1 MDQIN
6 KFLLNP
12 PSRKV
17 WIILRP
23 SLMVLMVCALAYG
36 QESSQ
41 TQPQLPPNA
50 QPGGDL
56 ISHLNLSPEQ
66 LEKIKAIGA
75 EQRVERQ
82 NAARRIKDAERLLDD
97 AIYVDNAD
105 ESVITA
111 RAKEVAD
118 ARAEMVRLQAIRE
131 ARIRRIL
138 TAEQLATFLE
148 LRRQFRQNLR
158 QRRWERSA
166 PNANKQGFRPA
177 DSVGPKKF
185 DRGANRV
192 LNPGAASNSN
202 DAGQNR
208 NIGVSEPVPPNQ

>member
-1 MDQIN
+1 MDPII
-6 KFLLNP
+6 KFLVNP
-12 PSRKV
+12 PSRKF
-17 WIILRP
+17 WNILRP
-23 SLMVLMVCALAYG
+23 SLMVLMICALAYG
-36 QESSQ
+36 QETSQ

-50 QPGGDL
+50 QPRDDL
-56 ISHLNLSPEQ
+56 INHLNLSPEQ

-138 TAEQLATFLE
+138 TNEQLATFLE
-148 LRRQFRQNLR
+148 LRRQIRQKLR
-158 QRRWERSA
+158 QRRMEQRPA
-166 PNANKQGFRPA
+166 PNSNKQGFRPA
-177 DSVGPKKF
+177 DGVVPGRL
-185 DRGANRV
+185 DR
-192 LNPGAASNSN
+192 GAASNLN
-202 DAGQNR
+202 DSVQKR
-208 NIGVSEPVPPNQ
+208 NIGISAP